1 MYLPP
6 NYISAANAIEDV
18 QVVDLPIV
26 DSVHPRPPY
35 LPQSIP
41 EDLAPRL
48 MRFHG
53 HPFVWWVGQFLKY
66 MTKPRDEFAA
76 DVAYAKRRMG
86 FVHPIVG

>member
-1 MYLPP
+1 M
-6 NYISAANAIEDV
+6 
-18 QVVDLPIV
+18 QVVQCVQSTSHYI
-26 DSVHPRPPY
+26 
-35 LPQSIP
+35 PQYIP
-41 EDLAPRL
+41 EDLAPSI